1 MKTCKMIDYSKYSEA
16 KTKEVTAESCNDN
29 INYVF
34 NNRAN
39 KVNKA
44 VKELL
49 NTSYEI
55 IDIKYES
62 ITAGTYHDKVYAVTV
77 ILYGRLKTLK
87 K

>member
-1 MKTCKMIDYSKYSEA
+1 MIDYSKYSEV
-16 KTKEVTAESCNDN
+16 KTKEVTAESCNGN

-39 KVNKA
+39 KTNEA

-49 NTSYEI
+49 NTGYEI
-55 IDIKYES
+55 IDIKYGS
-62 ITAGTYHDKVYAVTV
+62 ITTGAYHDKVYAVTV
-77 ILYGRLKTLK
+77 ILYCRLKTLK